1 MDPRPK
7 HHPAAEGHA
16 TEAHAAGAR
25 AGERNPSARDGVH
38 GDGVHDDSLPGDG
51 VVPLHAIVPLRGRT
65 VMALALV
72 SAALAA
78 GMFVLGWIPHRERE
92 AAAATAAADAHHR
105 PVVEVVVPRRA
116 PDEFDLTLPG
126 DVRANQATAVYARTT
141 GYLKPLPPGIDIGAR
156 VRGGQLLAELYAPE
170 LDADVERARAA
181 VGQANAAVTHARDDL
196 AFQKAT
202 YERYQGFATTGGLT
216 TQQLE
221 ERRQQFDTA
230 TTSLQI
236 AEANAR
242 AAVAEQQRLEE
253 LQKYERVTAPFDGVL
268 TFRGYDAGALISLS
282 EIAAGKE
289 MFRIAATDVLR
300 VRVGVPQAHAG
311 AIKVGQRAELTTRS
325 QPGRMF
331 AGTVAR
337 TAGAID
343 SSTRMMTAE
352 IDVPNPDGALMP
364 GAYGTVRLRIQRAQP
379 MWLIPT
385 SAVTFGSEGTRIAVL
400 DGARVHFRRLAVDD
414 DHGSEAEVANGLD
427 GSERIVNNPGQNL
440 AEGIEVE
447 VHAPPHAGAQNKQE
461 PAK

>member
-7 HHPAAEGHA
+7 HHP
-16 TEAHAAGAR
+16 TVEAH
-25 AGERNPSARDGVH
+25 GVQ
-38 GDGVHDDSLPGDG
+38 GDGVHVDSLHEGAA
-51 VVPLHAIVPLRGRT
+51 PLHAVAPLRGIT

-78 GMFVLGWIPHRERE
+78 GMFVLGWIPHQERE
-92 AAAATAAADAHHR
+92 AAAATTAADARHR

-116 PDEFDLTLPG
+116 PDEFELTLPG

-156 VRGGQLLAELYAPE
+156 VRAGQLLAELSAPE
-170 LDADVERARAA
+170 LDADLERAHAA

-221 ERRQQFDTA
+221 ERRQQFNTA
-230 TTSLQI
+230 TTGLQI

-253 LQKYERVTAPFDGVL
+253 LQKYERIQAPFDGVL
-268 TFRGYDAGALISLS
+268 TFRGYDAGALISIS

-289 MFRIAATDVLR
+289 LFRIAATDVLR
-300 VRVGVPQAHAG
+300 VRIGVPQAHAG
-311 AIKVGQRAELTTRS
+311 AIRIGQRAELTTRS
-325 QPGRMF
+325 QPGRVF

-364 GAYGTVRLRIQRAQP
+364 GAYGTVRLQIQRAQP
-379 MWLIPT
+379 TWLIPT
-385 SAVTFGSEGTRIAVL
+385 SAVTFGPEGQRIAVL

-414 DHGSEAEVANGLD
+414 DHGSEAEVASGLD

-447 VHAPPHAGAQNKQE
+447 VRSPHANSGTRQE

>member
-7 HHPAAEGHA
+7 HHP
-16 TEAHAAGAR
+16 TVEAH
-25 AGERNPSARDGVH
+25 GVQ
-38 GDGVHDDSLPGDG
+38 GDGVHADSLHEGAA
-51 VVPLHAIVPLRGRT
+51 PLQAVAPLRGRT

-72 SAALAA
+72 CTALAA
-78 GMFVLGWIPHRERE
+78 GMFVLGWIPHQERE
-92 AAAATAAADAHHR
+92 AAAATTAADARHR

-116 PDEFDLTLPG
+116 PDEFELTLPG

-141 GYLKPLPPGIDIGAR
+141 GYLKPLPAGIDIGAR
-156 VRGGQLLAELYAPE
+156 VRAGQLLAELSAPE
-170 LDADVERARAA
+170 LDADLERAHAA

-221 ERRQQFDTA
+221 ERRQQFNTA
-230 TTSLQI
+230 TTGLQI

-253 LQKYERVTAPFDGVL
+253 LQKYERIQAPFDGVL
-268 TFRGYDAGALISLS
+268 TFRGYDAGALISIS

-289 MFRIAATDVLR
+289 LFRIAATDVLR
-300 VRVGVPQAHAG
+300 VRIGVPQAHAG
-311 AIKVGQRAELTTRS
+311 AIRIGQHAELTTRS
-325 QPGRMF
+325 QPGRVF

-364 GAYGTVRLRIQRAQP
+364 GAYGTVRLQIHRAQP
-379 MWLIPT
+379 TWLIPT
-385 SAVTFGSEGTRIAVL
+385 SVVTFGPEGQRIAVL

-414 DHGSEAEVANGLD
+414 DHGSEAEVGSGLD

-447 VHAPPHAGAQNKQE
+447 VRGARAQE